1 MIQVK
6 VLNAPDCNNCDSKHG
21 SAFSVLYNDEL
32 TILSS
37 YKSCHTYKDGEIIF
51 SEDKY
56 PSGIYCVHKGKIK
69 ISRSGQ
75 EGREHIVRFATT
87 GDILGYKALL
97 SREPFS
103 ASAIALDDCTICF
116 IPRNQFFEAI
126 QKNPKLSMRMLE
138 ILASDLTHS
147 EERVMELAQKSV
159 RERLAETLLILQETF
174 GTNEEDKTINVNLT
188 REEIAN
194 IVGTATESV
203 IRLLA
208 DFKKS
213 GLIVLKG
220 RKIEIVKQHALI
232 REAHLTE

>member
-1 MIQVK
+1 
-6 VLNAPDCNNCDSKHG
+6 
-21 SAFSVLYNDEL
+21 
-32 TILSS
+32 
-37 YKSCHTYKDGEIIF
+37 
-51 SEDKY
+51 
-56 PSGIYCVHKGKIK
+56 
-69 ISRSGQ
+69 
-75 EGREHIVRFATT
+75 
-87 GDILGYKALL
+87 
-97 SREPFS
+97 
-103 ASAIALDDCTICF
+103 
-116 IPRNQFFEAI
+116 
-126 QKNPKLSMRMLE
+126 
-138 ILASDLTHS
+138 
-147 EERVMELAQKSV
+147 MELAQKSV

>member
-37 YKSCHTYKDGEIIF
+37 NKSCHTYKDGEIIF

-159 RERLAETLLILQETF
+159 RETF